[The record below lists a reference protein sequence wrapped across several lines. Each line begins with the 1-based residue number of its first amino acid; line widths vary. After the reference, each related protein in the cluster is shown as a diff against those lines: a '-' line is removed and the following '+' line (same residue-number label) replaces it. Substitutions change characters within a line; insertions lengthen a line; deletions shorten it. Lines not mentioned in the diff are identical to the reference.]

1 MSAEEKKEKL
11 KGKLDEMKTAL
22 GKAVDCLEGYSN
34 FDDGVESL
42 PEAMR
47 RLADTFDIRLMQLP
61 KEAQYVRM
69 KKVHFAMLSQVLNNW
84 ATDLEGAM
92 DELRELSDTADQEV
106 KKLEEASEEFEG
118 LTDSFLELLDEV
130 APEVDIQSELRDAER
145 G

>member
-1 MSAEEKKEKL
+1 
-11 KGKLDEMKTAL
+11 
-22 GKAVDCLEGYSN
+22 
-34 FDDGVESL
+34 VESL